1 MKRKLSQKQKIFSFN
16 HIDPSI
22 EEKELEKVKNLFR
35 TYHKIWWCFKKLHKH
50 EQRADL
56 IDKMTSSILVATE
69 LIAGGATMNPV
80 ILGVISGLG
89 LVVKTM
95 QEVKNRGKTIEKS
108 KICFHNL

>member
-35 TYHKIWWCFKKLHKH
+35 TYHKLWWCFKKLHKH
-50 EQRADL
+50 EKRADL
-56 IDKMTSSILVATE
+56 IDKMTSSILVATG
-69 LIAGGATMNPV
+69 LIAGGATTNPV

-89 LVVKTM
+89 LVVETM
-95 QEVKNRGKTIEKS
+95 QEVKNRGEKD
-108 KICFHNL
+108 